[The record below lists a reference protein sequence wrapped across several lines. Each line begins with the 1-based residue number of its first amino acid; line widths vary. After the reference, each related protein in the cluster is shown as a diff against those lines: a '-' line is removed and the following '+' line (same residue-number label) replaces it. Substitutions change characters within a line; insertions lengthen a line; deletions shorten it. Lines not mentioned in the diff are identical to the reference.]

1 MNVFYKSVI
10 TLTTDFGIK
19 DHYVGSVKGALFNEL
34 ENVNIVDVSHNISP
48 FNIVEAAYIVE
59 NSYKN
64 FPEGSIH
71 IIGVDSEKTI
81 EQSHLVI
88 KLDNHFFICAN
99 NGIMSLLASKINPEK
114 IIEINIHNDKVTTFS
129 VIDVFVKIAAHIYR
143 GGSIDLVGN
152 QIFKLKELYNLNPIL
167 NEKSNEIS
175 GNVIYVD
182 NYDNV
187 VTNISKKTFI
197 EFGKSRSF
205 EINARNYIFK
215 EIVSSYGNAI
225 RFDIKKENRKEIGK
239 KIALFNKSNYL
250 ELSIYKSNPETFG
263 GAASLF
269 GLNYRD
275 VITIKFN

>member
-1 MNVFYKSVI
+1 MSVI

-48 FNIVEAAYIVE
+48 FNIVEAAYIIE

-152 QIFKLKELYNLNPIL
+152 QIYKLKELYNLNPIL

-182 NYDNV
+182 NYNNV

-215 EIVSSYGNAI
+215 EIVGSYGNAI

-250 ELSIYKSNPETFG
+250 ELSIYKSNPQTFG

>member
-1 MNVFYKSVI
+1 MSVI

-19 DHYVGSVKGALFNEL
+19 DHYVGSIKGALFNEL
-34 ENVNIVDVSHNISP
+34 QNVNIVDVSHNISP
-48 FNIVEAAYIVE
+48 FNIVEAAYIIE
-59 NSYKN
+59 NSYKS
-64 FPEGSIH
+64 FPDGSIH
-71 IIGVDSEKTI
+71 IIGVDSEKTV

-114 IIEINIHNDKVTTFS
+114 IIEINIHNDKITTFS

-152 QIFKLKELYNLNPIL
+152 QIYELKELYNLNPIL

-187 VTNISKKTFI
+187 VTNISKKIFT
-197 EFGKSRSF
+197 EFGKSRPF

-215 EIVSSYGNAI
+215 EIVGSYGSAI

-250 ELSIYKSNPETFG
+250 ELSIYKSNPQTFG

>member
-1 MNVFYKSVI
+1 MSVI

-152 QIFKLKELYNLNPIL
+152 QIYKLKELYNLNPIL

>member
-1 MNVFYKSVI
+1 MSVI

-114 IIEINIHNDKVTTFS
+114 IIEINIHNHKVTTFS

>member
-1 MNVFYKSVI
+1 MSVI

-19 DHYVGSVKGALFNEL
+19 DHYVGSIKGALFNEL
-34 ENVNIVDVSHNISP
+34 QNVNIVDVSHNISP
-48 FNIVEAAYIVE
+48 FNIVEAAYIIE

-64 FPEGSIH
+64 FPDGSIH
-71 IIGVDSEKTI
+71 IIGVDSEI
-81 EQSHLVI
+81 SEEQS
-88 KLDNHFFICAN
+88 HFFICAN

-114 IIEINIHNDKVTTFS
+114 IIEINIHNDKITTFS

-152 QIFKLKELYNLNPIL
+152 QIYELKELYNLNPIL

-187 VTNISKKTFI
+187 VTNISKKIFT
-197 EFGKSRSF
+197 EFGKSRPF

-215 EIVSSYGNAI
+215 EIVGSYGSAI

-250 ELSIYKSNPETFG
+250 ELSIYKSNPQTFG